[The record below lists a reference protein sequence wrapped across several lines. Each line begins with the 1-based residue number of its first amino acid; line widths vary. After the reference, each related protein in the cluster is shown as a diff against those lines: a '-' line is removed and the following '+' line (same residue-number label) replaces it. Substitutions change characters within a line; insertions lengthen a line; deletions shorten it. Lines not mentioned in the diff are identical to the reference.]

1 MTFRP
6 TVRLRLTLIYG
17 GLFLAAGAVL
27 LAVNYALVR
36 RGLEDR
42 IQPVQVR
49 VEGPGVEVFDVPVV
63 GEEFVTQPLPGVAV
77 DRAEDPA
84 DVLNRLQAGVRDKA
98 LHELVVQSGLALGI
112 MAVASVGLGWVVA
125 GRVLRPIQDV
135 TATARQLSEHNLD
148 RRLALEGP
156 ADELKELADTFD
168 AMLERLERAFASQRR
183 FVANASHELRTPLTV
198 QRTLI
203 DVALADPNASPE
215 ELRAMAVSVRDAV
228 DRSERLIDG
237 LLVLA
242 RSEQGVGEMEPVDL
256 AAIAARVVD
265 QTRTEADTAGV
276 RLEAVLRPA
285 QLRGNAVLLERL
297 VANLV
302 QNAVRYNHS
311 GGRVEVTARANDH
324 VALEVRNTGP
334 VVPPEDVETLF
345 EPFRRGGQAR
355 VESERSLG
363 LGLSIVRAVAQ
374 AHGGSVRA
382 EAPVEGGLIVTVTLP
397 VDGSEPTVSSGYAGV
412 GRHRKTSESSS
423 VASGP

>member
-42 IQPVQVR
+42 IQPVEARMVA
-49 VEGPGVEVFDVPVV
+49 PGVTVFDVPAV
-63 GEEFVTQPLPGVAV
+63 GREFVVEPLPEGAV
-77 DRAEDPA
+77 DFAEDPG
-84 DVLNRLQAGVRDKA
+84 DVLNRVQAGVRDKA
-98 LHELVVQSGLALGI
+98 LHELVVQSGLALGL

-125 GRVLRPIQDV
+125 GRVLRPIHDV
-135 TATARQLSEHNLD
+135 TAAARQLSEHNLD

-203 DVALADPNASPE
+203 EVALADPEASAE
-215 ELRAMAVSVRDAV
+215 ELRATAEAVRDAI

-242 RSEQGVGEMEPVDL
+242 RTEQDVGETEAVDL
-256 AAIAARVVD
+256 GAVAERVVE
-265 QTRTEADTAGV
+265 QTEGEAHAAGV
-276 RLEAVLRPA
+276 RLEVVSRPA
-285 QLRGNAVLLERL
+285 PVRANAVLIERL
-297 VANLV
+297 IANLV
-302 QNAVRYNHS
+302 QNAVRYNHP
-311 GGRVEVTARANDH
+311 GGCVEVTTRA
-324 VALEVRNTGP
+324 AWRAELEIRNSGP
-334 VVPPEDVETLF
+334 VVDPEEVESLF
-345 EPFRRGGQAR
+345 EPFRRSGAAR
-355 VESERSLG
+355 THSERGVG
-363 LGLSIVRAVAQ
+363 LGLSIVRAVAR
-374 AHGGSVRA
+374 AHGGSVQA
-382 EAPVEGGLIVTVTLP
+382 QAPPEGGLVVTVNLP
-397 VDGSEPTVSSGYAGV
+397 VDDL
-412 GRHRKTSESSS
+412 
-423 VASGP
+423 VAAADPR

>member
-6 TVRLRLTLIYG
+6 TVRLRLTMIYG

-27 LAVNYALVR
+27 LTVNYALVR
-36 RGLEDR
+36 RGLEGS
-42 IQPVQVR
+42 IQPVRAR
-49 VEGPGVEVFDVPVV
+49 VEGPGVTVFDVPAVNR
-63 GEEFVTQPLPGVAV
+63 EFVTLPLPQEAV
-77 DRAEDPA
+77 GFAEDPA
-84 DVLNRLQAGVRDKA
+84 DVLNRVQAGVREKA
-98 LHELVVQSGLALGI
+98 LHELVVQSGLALGL
-112 MAVASVGLGWVVA
+112 MALASVGLGWVVA

-135 TATARQLSEHNLD
+135 TAAARQLSEHNLD

-198 QRTLI
+198 QRALI
-203 DVALADPNASPE
+203 DVALADPDTSPE
-215 ELRAMAVSVRDAV
+215 ELRATAVAVRDAV

-242 RSEQGVGEMEPVDL
+242 RSEQDVGETEPVDL
-256 AAIAARVVD
+256 AAVARRVAD
-265 QTRTEADTAGV
+265 QMQSDADAAGV
-276 RLEAVLRPA
+276 RLEVAARPA
-285 QLRGNAVLLERL
+285 PVRGNAVLLERL

-302 QNAVRYNHS
+302 QNGVRHNHP
-311 GGRVEVTARANDH
+311 GGWVEVTTGAPDRA
-324 VALEVRNTGP
+324 VVEVRNSGP
-334 VVPPEDVETLF
+334 AVPPAEVASLF

-355 VESERSLG
+355 VDSQRGVG

-382 EAPVEGGLIVTVTLP
+382 EASPEGGLVVTVTLP
-397 VDGSEPTVSSGYAGV
+397 TDQSARASAAGT
-412 GRHRKTSESSS
+412 RLELR
-423 VASGP
+423 P